1 MCRTGINQQDIS
13 CTLRLGMK
21 HSDRT
26 FWGPGV
32 AQLLHQVAACCSLR
46 AAAQSMDM
54 SSSKAWKIIH
64 DAEQALGFPLVESI
78 SGGVRGGGSRL
89 TKQGEYILSA
99 YDKTVSAVQE
109 TAMEAFEQNIRPVLN
124 SAMITI

>member
-13 CTLRLGMK
+13 CTIRLGMK
-21 HSDRT
+21 HNDRT

-54 SSSKAWKIIH
+54 SYSKAWKIIH

-109 TAMEAFEQNIRPVLN
+109 TAMEAFEQNIRPDLN